1 MEVSGINPETNN
13 EFLFYNFIENT
24 PNYILEPWL
33 KKAKQVGY
41 KVKPQYEQAILQK
54 LKFNQFKN
62 PHTFP
67 EYFENKFD
75 FIAIDFETANNSR
88 LSACAIGLC
97 FVKNDTI
104 VYSTKHY
111 INPPKSE
118 KFLKTHTSIHGISYE
133 DVEFSLNFQELL
145 EDELSKYL
153 SSNLLIFHNASMDL
167 SVLKNL
173 SDSPQTHL
181 IFLVY

>member
-1 MEVSGINPETNN
+1 LQVLTGSSI
-13 EFLFYNFIENT
+13 FT
-24 PNYILEPWL
+24 PLRDCRNRKELL
-33 KKAKQVGY
+33 
-41 KVKPQYEQAILQK
+41 YERQ
-54 LKFNQFKN
+54 NQ
-62 PHTFP
+62 
-67 EYFENKFD
+67 
-75 FIAIDFETANNSR
+75 
-88 LSACAIGLC
+88 
-97 FVKNDTI
+97 
-104 VYSTKHY
+104 
-111 INPPKSE
+111 E

-133 DVEFSLNFQELL
+133 DVEFSLNFQELW

>member
-1 MEVSGINPETNN
+1 MFNFFKPKPKNQIEMEVSGINPETNN

-75 FIAIDFETANNSR
+75 FIAIDFETAN
-88 LSACAIGLC
+88 I
-97 FVKNDTI
+97 
-104 VYSTKHY
+104 
-111 INPPKSE
+111 PPKG
-118 KFLKTHTSIHGISYE
+118 SI
-133 DVEFSLNFQELL
+133 
-145 EDELSKYL
+145 
-153 SSNLLIFHNASMDL
+153 IFAVRKSNASNKFIPAI
-167 SVLKNL
+167 V
-173 SDSPQTHL
+173 
-181 IFLVY
+181 